1 MIFLFSV
8 VAGAPVTVTGH
19 RGHRLD
25 IRCPY
30 ESGYGSNSKYFC
42 KGKCNFANIMVK
54 SGSPAKDQ
62 RFSLSDDTTA
72 RVFTVTIT
80 DLRTEDGGQYWCA
93 VNMILTADV
102 YSEILLL
109 VKQDNKTTEVSSTS
123 PFIATPSYFSKTEP
137 NPQSTSSFVII
148 TAGGLVLLLICAVL
162 LTVAVQKKK
171 QACGLVSSSAEG
183 LHLTEKRRKENAYAK
198 GNPAVASNSHTAQS
212 DDVSAVNKFHR
223 AANTEAADTDLDYM
237 NHNSVNPVQI
247 YTELNASRHS
257 HIYQSLTAG
266 SLQEESIYH
275 CIHQSMD

>member
-80 DLRTEDGGQYWCA
+80 DLRTEDEGQYWCG
-93 VNMILTADV
+93 VDRTLSADV
-102 YSEILLL
+102 YSEILCIL
-109 VKQDNKTTEVSSTS
+109 NMTITNT
-123 PFIATPSYFSKTEP
+123 
-137 NPQSTSSFVII
+137 VI
-148 TAGGLVLLLICAVL
+148 
-162 LTVAVQKKK
+162 
-171 QACGLVSSSAEG
+171 
-183 LHLTEKRRKENAYAK
+183 Y
-198 GNPAVASNSHTAQS
+198 
-212 DDVSAVNKFHR
+212 
-223 AANTEAADTDLDYM
+223 
-237 NHNSVNPVQI
+237 
-247 YTELNASRHS
+247 
-257 HIYQSLTAG
+257 G
-266 SLQEESIYH
+266 SLVCVYIYIYIYYTH
-275 CIHQSMD
+275 THTKKNK